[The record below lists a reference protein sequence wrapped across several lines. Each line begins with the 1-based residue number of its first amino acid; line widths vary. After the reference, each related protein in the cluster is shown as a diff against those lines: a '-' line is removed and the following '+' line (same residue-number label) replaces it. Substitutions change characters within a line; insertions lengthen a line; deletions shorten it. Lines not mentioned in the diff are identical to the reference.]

1 MTGGTMA
8 RSPGETHIA
17 IAGAGLVGSLLAC
30 QLGKRGFR
38 VTLCERRPDARKAGF
53 IGGRS
58 INLAL
63 SCRGITALERVGCAE
78 RVLSD
83 AIRMPGRMLHS
94 ESGELSFQPYSG
106 DPADAIHS
114 VSRGQLN
121 ITLLEEIAKY
131 PNVEVR
137 FESRCV
143 GADLHRPSLVVE
155 TAGGSTEEIAADY
168 IIGCDG
174 AFSAV
179 RGAMQVQDR
188 FSYSQSYLDHGY
200 KELHIPKAEEC
211 GVDPSEFDGF
221 AMDPFALHIW
231 PRGHYMMIALPNADR
246 TFTCTLFW
254 PFEGPESFAELDST
268 DKILPFFEE
277 HFPDATRLMPTFVE
291 DYTRNP
297 IGSLVTVR
305 CSPWQQNGTAVLLG
319 DAAHAIVP
327 FYGQGM
333 NAGFEDC
340 RVLDELIERSD
351 GDLKGVF
358 EAFSKSRIENA
369 DVIAD
374 LAIQNFIEMRDSVAN
389 PSFQL
394 RKRIEHALQTLDPAK
409 FKPLYNLVSF
419 SNMPYAEAKQ
429 VGGETVKLAQSI
441 VDSIGVEQGLA
452 LDDAALTERVSALV
466 GSKEGVS

>member
-1 MTGGTMA
+1 MNTPSQ
-8 RSPGETHIA
+8 RTHIA

-30 QLGKRGFR
+30 QLGRHGYR
-38 VTLCERRPDARKAGF
+38 VTLCERRPDARSAGF

-63 SCRGITALERVGCAE
+63 SCRGITALQRVGCADT
-78 RVLSD
+78 VLSES
-83 AIRMPGRMLHS
+83 IRMPGRMLHR
-94 ESGELSFQPYSG
+94 ETGTLTFQPYSS

-131 PNVEVR
+131 PNVETR
-137 FESRCV
+137 FECRCV
-143 GADLHRPSLVVE
+143 GADLQSPNLIVE
-155 TAGGSTEEIAADY
+155 SGSGEKEKIKADY

-179 RGAMQVQDR
+179 RGAMQIQDR
-188 FSYSQSYLDHGY
+188 FSYSQSYLEHGY
-200 KELHIPKAEEC
+200 KELHIPEAEKC
-211 GVDPSEFDGF
+211 GVDTDLFDGF
-221 AMDPFALHIW
+221 AMDPNALHIW

-254 PFEGPESFAELDST
+254 PFEGPESFAAVDAV
-268 DKILPFFEE
+268 DKIMPFFEQ
-277 HFPDATRLMPTFVE
+277 HFPDAVKLMPTLIE
-291 DYTRNP
+291 DYSRNP

-305 CSPWQQNGTAVLLG
+305 CSPWQQNGNVVLLG

-340 RVLDELIERSD
+340 RVLDDLIEAHN
-351 GDLKGVF
+351 GDLDGVF
-358 EAFSKSRIENA
+358 EEFSRSRIKNA
-369 DVIAD
+369 NVIAD

-394 RKRIEHALQTLDPAK
+394 RKRVEHVLQALDPSK
-409 FKPLYNLVSF
+409 YKPLYNLVSF
-419 SNMPYAEAKQ
+419 SNMPYAEAKE
-429 VGGETVKLAQSI
+429 VGGATVRFAQAI
-441 VDSIGVEQGLA
+441 VDQIGVAKGQLMS
-452 LDDAALTERVSALV
+452 DDELRREVSAFLEAKKV
-466 GSKEGVS
+466 AP